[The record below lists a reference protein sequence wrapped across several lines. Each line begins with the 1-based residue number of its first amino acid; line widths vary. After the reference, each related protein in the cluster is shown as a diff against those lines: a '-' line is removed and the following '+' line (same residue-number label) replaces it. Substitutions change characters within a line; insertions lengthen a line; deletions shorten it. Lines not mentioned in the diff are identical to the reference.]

1 MSEAYL
7 DAALTPEERAE
18 ALLEELSLEEKIA
31 QVRGVWGIRAE
42 MWQAQGEAFRQFVR
56 DGIGQ
61 VSTLAERECRSLE
74 EAVQVQK
81 RCQDA
86 VMAESPHHIPAVF
99 HMEGLCGAF
108 ITGATSFPAGIG
120 RGASFDPALERKIGG
135 TVARQE
141 LAWIPGWA
149 GRERRTARIR
159 RSPPQWEQLIP
170 RACSRRR

>member
-7 DAALTPEERAE
+7 DAALSPEERAE

-81 RCQDA
+81 LCHGGESAPYSGGVSYGGSLRRVHHRCDKL
-86 VMAESPHHIPAVF
+86 S
-99 HMEGLCGAF
+99 
-108 ITGATSFPAGIG
+108 
-120 RGASFDPALERKIGG
+120 GG
-135 TVARQE
+135 DRARRV
-141 LAWIPGWA
+141 I
-149 GRERRTARIR
+149 
-159 RSPPQWEQLIP
+159 
-170 RACSRRR
+170 